1 METMAKCMTAYC
13 DMIVTVV
20 LHKHSDGGML
30 WIKEYCELTHMQM
43 VTIIVKQNC
52 QLEKRKL

>member
-1 METMAKCMTAYC
+1 MTTYC

-20 LHKHSDGGML
+20 LPKHSDGGML
-30 WIKEYCELTHMQM
+30 WMKEYCELTHMQM